1 MRISRNVLE
10 LIGNTPLV
18 KLDNITKGFK
28 CDIYAKLEC
37 YNPGGSLKDRV
48 ALYIIEDA
56 ERRGILRPGDIIVE
70 ATSGN
75 MGIAFALLGAV
86 KGYRCI
92 FTLPETISKE
102 KVQVLKLLGAEV
114 ILTPKGLPPQD
125 ERSCYK
131 VAQRI
136 AREKGGFYVNQY
148 SNPLNPEAHYKTTGP
163 EIWRDTNGNVDVVF
177 CGMGTGGTI
186 TGVGKYLKE
195 KKANVKVIGVEP
207 RGSVFSVYLKEGILK
222 QASKGSTELT
232 TGFDVEGIGKNFIP
246 GVIDFSYVDDVIQV
260 DDKES
265 FQMVGQL
272 IKKEGILAGGSSGAV
287 IAAALKY
294 AESSKKNEYLV
305 TVLPDTGLKYLS
317 KFLSLLTD

>member
-1 MRISRNVLE
+1 MRISRSVLE

-18 KLDNITKGFK
+18 KLSNLTKGVK
-28 CDIYAKLEC
+28 SDIYAKLEY

-56 ERRGILRPGDIIVE
+56 ESQGVLKPGDIIVE

-75 MGIAFALLGAV
+75 LGAAFALIAAV

-102 KVQVLKLLGAEV
+102 KIKALRIFRAEV

-136 AREKGGFYVNQY
+136 ARERGGFYVNQY
-148 SNPLNPEAHYKTTGP
+148 FNPLNPEAHYETTGP
-163 EIWRDTNGNVDVVF
+163 EVWRDTEGRVDVVV

-186 TGVGKYLKE
+186 TGVGRYLKE

-207 RGSVFSVYLKEGILK
+207 KGSVFAAYLKEGILK
-222 QASKGSTELT
+222 KAPI
-232 TGFDVEGIGKNFIP
+232 FDIEGIGRNFIP
-246 GVIDFSYVDDVIQV
+246 GVVNFSYIDDVIQV
-260 DDKES
+260 EDEES
-265 FQMVGQL
+265 FQMVDRL
-272 IKKEGILAGGSSGAV
+272 VKEEGILVGGSSGAV
-287 IAAALKY
+287 VAAALKY
-294 AESSKKNEYLV
+294 AQYTNKKEHIV
-305 TVLPDTGLKYLS
+305 TILPDTGLKYLS
-317 KFLSLLTD
+317 RVSESNFLFPIEIWH